1 MRILVVDDEQ
11 NIANYLKKG
20 LQESGYV
27 VDVAFDGEEAFYF
40 ASINDYD
47 LILLDIMIPK
57 LNGIEVCKKL
67 RNANNKSYIILV
79 TAKDKTEDKVI
90 GLDAGADDYI
100 TKPFAFAELLARVRA
115 VLRRGSED
123 KDSILK
129 VKDLEVNLLNR
140 EVKRGNLLI
149 ELTSKEFSLLEYFL
163 RNKNLV
169 LTRTM
174 ISERVWN
181 IDFFT
186 DTNVIDVYVN
196 HLRKKIDKD
205 FKEKL
210 IHTVRGVGY
219 ILKEIGRAHV

>member
-67 RNANNKSYIILV
+67 RNANNKSYIILE
-79 TAKDKTEDKVI
+79 TDKDKTEDKVI

-219 ILKEIGRAHV
+219 ILKD

>member
-1 MRILVVDDEQ
+1 MRILVVEDEE

-20 LQESGYV
+20 LNESGYN
-27 VDVAFDGEEAFYF
+27 VDIALDGEEAVYL

-57 LNGIEVCKKL
+57 IDGIQVCKTL
-67 RNANNKSYIILV
+67 RKAQNKSYIILV
-79 TAKDKTEDKVI
+79 TAKDKIEDKVV

-115 VLRRGSED
+115 VLRRGSDD
-123 KDSILK
+123 KDSMLK

-140 EVKRGNLLI
+140 EVKRAGTI
-149 ELTSKEFSLLEYFL
+149 IDLTSKEFSLLEYFI

-174 ISERVWN
+174 ISEKVWN

-196 HLRKKIDKD
+196 HLRKKIDKNFD
-205 FKEKL
+205 EKL
-210 IHTVRGVGY
+210 IYTVRGVGY
-219 ILKEIGRAHV
+219 ILKE

>member
-1 MRILVVDDEQ
+1 MRILVVDDEE

-20 LQESGYV
+20 LNESGYS
-27 VDVAFDGEEAFYF
+27 VDTAFDGEEAVYL

-57 LNGIEVCKKL
+57 MNGIQVCKSL
-67 RNANNKSYIILV
+67 RKSQNSSYIILV
-79 TAKDKTEDKVI
+79 TAKDKLEDKVT

-100 TKPFAFAELLARVRA
+100 TKPFAFAELLARIRA

-123 KDSILK
+123 KENILK

-140 EVKRGNLLI
+140 EIKRGNTFI
-149 ELTSKEFSLLEYFL
+149 ELTSKEFSLLEYFI

-174 ISERVWN
+174 ISEKVWN

-205 FKEKL
+205 FDNKL

-219 ILKEIGRAHV
+219 ILKD

>member
-1 MRILVVDDEQ
+1 MRILVVDDEE

-20 LQESGYV
+20 LNESGYN
-27 VDVAFDGEEAFYF
+27 VDTAFDGEEAVYL

-57 LNGIEVCKKL
+57 IDGIQVCKTL
-67 RNANNKSYIILV
+67 RKSHNSSYIILV
-79 TAKDKTEDKVI
+79 TAKDKVDDKVI

-115 VLRRGSED
+115 ILRRGSED
-123 KDSILK
+123 KENILK
-129 VKDLEVNLLNR
+129 IKDLEVNLLNR
-140 EVKRGNLLI
+140 EIKRGNIDI
-149 ELTSKEFSLLEYFL
+149 ELTSKEFSLLEYFI

-174 ISERVWN
+174 ISEKVWN

-196 HLRKKIDKD
+196 HLRKKIDKN

-219 ILKEIGRAHV
+219 ILKE